1 MRNLK
6 HYKTDHDSTALVPRN
21 SFEKVVVETVL
32 LLSDN
37 DEDIVHDDKR
47 VTSPSQDKRS
57 TQKQNNDHNE
67 TNRYNTFQNNTKE
80 PIHDYKELNKKKMVS
95 VRLIYY
101 DFFITQEFILN

>member
-47 VTSPSQDKRS
+47 VTSPSQDIKDQHKNETTTTTKLTDTIHS
-57 TQKQNNDHNE
+57 KITQKNQY
-67 TNRYNTFQNNTKE
+67 TITK
-80 PIHDYKELNKKKMVS
+80 N
-95 VRLIYY
+95 
-101 DFFITQEFILN
+101 